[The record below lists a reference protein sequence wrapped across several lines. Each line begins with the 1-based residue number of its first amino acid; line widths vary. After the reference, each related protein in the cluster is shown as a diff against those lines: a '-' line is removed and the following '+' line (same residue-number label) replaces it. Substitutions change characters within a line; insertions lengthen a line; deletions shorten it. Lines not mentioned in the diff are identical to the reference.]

1 MIIVFGSLNVDM
13 VLPVESMPRP
23 GDTLL
28 CPEYKLHPGGKG
40 ANQAVAAAHMG
51 ADVHMFGCVGDD
63 SFSHLCRD
71 SLNASKVQT
80 QYMVTC
86 DKPTGCATI
95 CVDARGE
102 NMITVASGA
111 NLLASSALVPDEM
124 LTDSSILVLQM
135 EVRPEENWQ
144 LIERASQ
151 RGTRVILNLAPAQ
164 AIPDHILKS
173 LSVLVMN
180 QIEATVLALNL
191 GFDIIS
197 PTIAARRISSKYG
210 ITCIVTL
217 GADGAFAASPQG
229 TWTVQALPITAVDTT
244 AAGDAFVG
252 VFAASLAKDM
262 TLDESLRRATVA
274 SGLACTS
281 VGAQTSLPDAQQV
294 EQYLP
299 LVPVPRRGV

>member
-1 MIIVFGSLNVDM
+1 MIIVFGSLNIDM

-23 GDTLL
+23 GDTVL

-40 ANQAVAAAHMG
+40 ANQAVAAARVG
-51 ADVHMFGCVGDD
+51 ADVHMFGCVGND
-63 SFSHLCRD
+63 SFAHLCQD
-71 SLNASKVQT
+71 SLESSKVQT
-80 QYMVTC
+80 QHILTC
-86 DKPTGCATI
+86 DRPTGCATI
-95 CVDARGE
+95 CVDTRGE

-111 NLLASSALVPDEM
+111 NLATSSSLVPDEL

-135 EVRPEENWQ
+135 EVRAEENWT

-151 RGTRVILNLAPAQ
+151 RGTRIILNLAPAQ
-164 AIPDHILKS
+164 AVPDYILKS

-191 GFDIIS
+191 GFDVIS

-252 VFAASLAKDM
+252 VFAASLAKGIA
-262 TLDESLRRATVA
+262 LDEALRHATVA

-281 VGAQTSLPDAQQV
+281 AGAQPSLPDAQQI
-294 EQYLP
+294 EQALS
-299 LVPVPRRGV
+299 LVPTPRRAV